1 MRHQLLGH
9 GLRKLRE
16 QSRLTLK
23 EVEKKSRRIARKRRN
38 AEYLITAGRL
48 SQVEGSNSLPSLY
61 KAASLSEIYQI
72 PFVELLGIYGI
83 KVAMEDATSGSNGT
97 PVQTEEKHYQV
108 VDT

>member
-9 GLRKLRE
+9 GLRKIRE

-23 EVEKKSRRIARKRRN
+23 EVEKKSRRIAKSRRN
-38 AEYLITAGRL
+38 TEYLITAGRL

-61 KAASLSEIYQI
+61 KVASLSEIYQI
-72 PFVELLGIYGI
+72 SLADLLGIYGI
-83 KVAMEDATSGSNGT
+83 KVAVEDPAGGNNGT
-97 PVQTEEKHYQV
+97 PDQAEESRNQV